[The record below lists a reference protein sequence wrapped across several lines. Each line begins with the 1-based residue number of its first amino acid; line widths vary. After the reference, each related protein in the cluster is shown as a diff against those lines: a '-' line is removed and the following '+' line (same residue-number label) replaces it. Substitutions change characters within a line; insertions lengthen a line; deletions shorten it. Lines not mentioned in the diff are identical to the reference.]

1 MSLSRLFF
9 LVLFLLSYISY
20 AQDSL
25 HITIDEVVISDNH
38 LIRYSQ
44 TQKGQ
49 KISDSTAKRSSSF
62 LTSLLNYNTL
72 IYFKENGVGG
82 ASSAAFRGTTA
93 QHTAVVWNGI
103 NINSQTLGQT
113 DFNTINPLAY
123 NSITVR
129 AGGGSVI
136 YGSSAIGGSIHLNN
150 DLRFGNRF
158 DNELV
163 LRYGSFDTF
172 DGSYSTNIA
181 SEVYSLHLGFNHSQ
195 SENDYEWIGKKRKN
209 QNGEYQ
215 NSSFNS
221 AFGYKINS
229 SNSIKFYTQYS
240 FSDRHFS
247 LVTPTEVPTKYQNFD
262 VRNFVEWTATLDRA
276 TSRLKLAHL
285 QEEYRYFP
293 NIRNLN
299 YTFGKVESL
308 IAKYDFNY
316 SLSPTMNLGAVFD
329 FTQNKGEGSSIS
341 HHKRQIRGGSLLFQ
355 HSVTQKLFYEFSL
368 RQEITDNYQSPFL
381 YALGIKYDVDDLY
394 SLKLNTSKNFRIPT
408 FNDLYWQTGGN
419 ENLNP
424 ETSQQV
430 ELTHELKWKQHSVY
444 LTGYYNHIQDM
455 LRWIP
460 SSSIWTPINTSEVEI
475 FGIETGFATEQYW
488 GEHKIVARANYGF
501 TSSKDKPKDKYLIY
515 VPLHKANATLGYAY
529 KYLNLYAEYLY
540 VGEVYTRSDNNPKYN
555 MDAYQLVNLG
565 GDYTFYKK
573 YTLGLK
579 VQNLLNTYYENVENR
594 ALPGRS
600 YMMYL
605 NMKF

>member
-1 MSLSRLFF
+1 MTLSRLFF
-9 LVLFLLSYISY
+9 SVLFLLSYISY

-25 HITIDEVVISDNH
+25 HITIDEVLISDNH
-38 LIRYSQ
+38 LIRYSK
-44 TQKGQ
+44 TQNVQ

-82 ASSAAFRGTTA
+82 VSSAAFRGTTA

-103 NINSQTLGQT
+103 NINSQSLGQT
-113 DFNTINPLAY
+113 DFNSINPLGY
-123 NSITVR
+123 NSIAVR
-129 AGGGSVI
+129 PGGGSVI

-158 DNELV
+158 DNELL
-163 LRYGSFDTF
+163 LRYGSFHTF
-172 DGSYSTNIA
+172 DGNFITNIA
-181 SEVYSLHLGFNHSQ
+181 SEKYSFQLGITHAKSD
-195 SENDYEWIGKKRKN
+195 NDYEWIGKNRKN

-215 NSSFNS
+215 NIGFSS
-221 AFGYKINS
+221 AFGYKLSPIHS
-229 SNSIKFYTQYS
+229 LKFYSQYTS
-240 FSDRHFS
+240 SDRHFS

-262 VRNFVEWTATLDRA
+262 VRNLVEWTATLDRA

-293 NIRNLN
+293 NIRNSN

-308 IAKYDFNY
+308 VAKYDFNY
-316 SLSPTMNLGAVFD
+316 SVSPTMNLNAVFD

-341 HHKRQIRGGSLLFQ
+341 HHKRQIGGGSLLFQ
-355 HSVTQKLFYEFSL
+355 HLLTQKLFYEFSL

-424 ETSQQV
+424 ETSQQL

-475 FGIETGFATEQYW
+475 FGIETGFATEQYC
-488 GEHKIVARANYGF
+488 GGHKIVVRANYGF
-501 TSSKDKPKDKYLIY
+501 TSSKDKSKDKYLIY

-540 VGEVYTRSDNNPKYN
+540 VGEVYTLSNNNPKYN
-555 MDAYQLVNLG
+555 MDDYQLVNLSG
-565 GDYTFYKK
+565 EYIYHKN
-573 YTLGLK
+573 YTLGVK
-579 VQNLLNTYYENVENR
+579 VQNLFNTYYENVENR